1 MLALSECSPPVTE
14 YRDHPPRGSVP
25 AWERP
30 GAGTG
35 RPAEALDA
43 TDVQLLRLLQDD
55 GRLSIARLAD
65 AVGLAPATVHERL
78 ARLKRDD
85 VILGYEAVLNPA
97 KLGSALLVFAEIR
110 MSGSAPGI
118 ALALKAAVNACD
130 EVVECHQL
138 SGSFDYLIKVRVP
151 DMQAYRRLVAEVLW
165 KLPGVH
171 EVRAYAVIDEVKNSA
186 GIPL

>member
-1 MLALSECSPPVTE
+1 MAMLTLSERPSAAI
-14 YRDHPPRGSVP
+14 DSV
-25 AWERP
+25 
-30 GAGTG
+30 
-35 RPAEALDA
+35 DA
-43 TDVQLLRLLQDD
+43 HLLRLLQDD

-97 KLGSALLVFAEIR
+97 KLRSSLLVFAEIR

-118 ALALKAAVNACD
+118 ALALKSAINACD

-151 DMQAYRRLVAEVLW
+151 DMPAYRRLVGEVLW
-165 KLPGVH
+165 KLPGVQ
-171 EVRAYAVIDEVKNSA
+171 EVRAYAAIDEVKNTA